1 MLRDDN
7 LENKDLAQ
15 LMRNALEKSWGS
27 QIPTPKQRK
36 KII

>member
-27 QIPTPKQRK
+27 RYQYQKIEK
-36 KII
+36 K